1 MTDVYV
7 DIVYRVY
14 SVVLD
19 RLLDVRIT
27 QLNRRKLFTKKR
39 LHKVTGWYGVHNT
52 YEPGLTVS
60 FVRCMG
66 RTPGVHCTRW
76 LKGKWEKLYNREGS
90 MAVGP
95 VWQFSIVKTMV
106 RSITRYC

>member
-66 RTPGVHCTRW
+66 RTPGVHWMVEEKR
-76 LKGKWEKLYNREGS
+76 GKQYNREGS
-90 MAVGP
+90 
-95 VWQFSIVKTMV
+95 ST
-106 RSITRYC
+106 TRYSCQSGYHLVYEFH